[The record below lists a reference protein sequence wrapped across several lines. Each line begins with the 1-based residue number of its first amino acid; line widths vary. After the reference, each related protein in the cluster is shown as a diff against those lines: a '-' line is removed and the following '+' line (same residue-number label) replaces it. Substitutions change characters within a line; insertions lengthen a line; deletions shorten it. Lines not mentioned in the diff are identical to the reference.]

1 MLGFNTKIL
10 FSQMKIYIMNI
21 LEIIK
26 NGGVVIYPTDT
37 IWGIGGDATNPQVI
51 EKIYKI
57 KGRNKE
63 KSFII
68 LVDGYKMLQEYVEKI
83 PMEIWEF
90 LEKSIK
96 PTTVIYPNPKNLPE
110 ELLAKDGSIAI
121 RIIKKGFAKDLI
133 KNIGVPLIS
142 TSANVSGMPS
152 PKSFDDIDADI
163 LQNADYVVNLHRKTI
178 SEQPSRIIKWS
189 KENGIEIIRD

>member
-1 MLGFNTKIL
+1 M
-10 FSQMKIYIMNI
+10 S
-21 LEIIK
+21 IIDIVK
-26 NGGVVIYPTDT
+26 KGGIIIYPTDT
-37 IWGIGGDATNPQVI
+37 IWGIGGDATNPRVI

-68 LVDGYKMLQEYVEKI
+68 LVDGYKMLQNYVEEI
-83 PMEIWEF
+83 PMEIWEI
-90 LEKSIK
+90 LEKSLK

-142 TSANVSGMPS
+142 TSANISGMSS
-152 PKSFDDIDADI
+152 PKSFDDIDASI

-178 SEQPSRIIKWS
+178 SDKPSKILKWS

>member
-1 MLGFNTKIL
+1 
-10 FSQMKIYIMNI
+10 MNI
-21 LEIIK
+21 IDIVK
-26 NGGVVIYPTDT
+26 QGGVIIYPTDT
-37 IWGIGGDATNPQVI
+37 IWGIGGDATNPRVI

-68 LVDGYKMLQEYVEKI
+68 LVDGYKMLQNYVEEI
-83 PMEIWEF
+83 PMEIWEI
-90 LEKSIK
+90 LEKTIK
-96 PTTVIYPNPKNLPE
+96 PTTVIYPNPKNLSE

-142 TSANVSGMPS
+142 TSANISGMPS

-189 KENGIEIIRD
+189 QENGIEIIRD